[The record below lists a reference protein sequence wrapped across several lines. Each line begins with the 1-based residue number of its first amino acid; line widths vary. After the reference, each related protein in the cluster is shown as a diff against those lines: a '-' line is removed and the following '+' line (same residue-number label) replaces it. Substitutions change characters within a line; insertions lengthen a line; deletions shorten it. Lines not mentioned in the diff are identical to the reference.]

1 MRLFRGS
8 KQDKTRWFEDEVLWG
23 VPRREGF
30 SDTSDPLAH
39 KGLTQHAFEFG
50 IDDRAIC
57 GFEPPRRP
65 SRIYQ
70 DPRPQLAL
78 AGTDNPR
85 CPKCAALLE
94 RRSAIGVD
102 EATPEQRGEE
112 TSAQAAGIAQ
122 RSLEERPSKFA
133 PREPGW
139 DLRQTVETHGDDDPG
154 AAAPQAERRPTAGRR
169 SVRRGGIAVVPAGR
183 KSIVIDVPEVTGLAG
198 IVANVEPPVEDLRV
212 ATVTL
217 AEGGKVTI
225 GLSRTAPT
233 SVRVAWYLVLG
244 PATSAG

>member
-8 KQDKTRWFEDEVLWG
+8 KQDKSRWFDDEVLWG

-50 IDDRAIC
+50 IDERAIC

-65 SRIYQ
+65 SRSYR

-94 RRSAIGVD
+94 RRGAVSVD
-102 EATPEQRGEE
+102 DAAPQQHGGDA
-112 TSAQAAGIAQ
+112 SAQEVGVTQ
-122 RSLEERPSKFA
+122 ESLVPRSSKFA

-139 DLRQTVETHGDDDPG
+139 DLRQTGETIGDDPDEG
-154 AAAPQAERRPTAGRR
+154 APQAERRPAAGRR
-169 SVRRGGIAVVPAGR
+169 SVRRGGSAVIPAGR
-183 KSIVIDVPEVTGLAG
+183 KSIVIDVPEVTGFAG

-217 AEGGKVTI
+217 AEGGKATI
-225 GLSRTAPT
+225 GLSRTAPAP
-233 SVRVAWYLVLG
+233 VRVAWYLVLG
-244 PATSAG
+244 PATNAG

>member
-23 VPRREGF
+23 VPRREGY

-39 KGLTQHAFEFG
+39 TGLTQHAFEFG

-65 SRIYQ
+65 SRSYR

-85 CPKCAALLE
+85 CPRCAALLE

-102 EATPEQRGEE
+102 ELAPEQRGGE
-112 TSAQAAGIAQ
+112 TLAQAAGIPH

-139 DLRQTVETHGDDDPG
+139 ELRQTVETDGDDAG
-154 AAAPQAERRPTAGRR
+154 EAAPQAERRTTAGRR

-217 AEGGKVTI
+217 AEGGKATI
-225 GLSRTAPT
+225 GLSRTAPAP
-233 SVRVAWYLVLG
+233 VRVAWYLVLG
-244 PATSAG
+244 PATSSG

>member
-8 KQDKTRWFEDEVLWG
+8 KQDKTRWFDDEVLWG
-23 VPRREGF
+23 VPRREGY

-50 IDDRAIC
+50 IDERAIC

-65 SRIYQ
+65 SRNYR

-85 CPKCAALLE
+85 CPKCAALLG
-94 RRSAIGVD
+94 RRGAVAAD
-102 EATPEQRGEE
+102 EVATEQRDAED
-112 TSAQAAGIAQ
+112 TSAQAVGIAE
-122 RSLEERPSKFA
+122 RALAERPSKFA

-139 DLRQTVETHGDDDPG
+139 DLRQTVEVNGETNGDEPEDT
-154 AAAPQAERRPTAGRR
+154 APQAERRPAGRR

-183 KSIVIDVPEVTGLAG
+183 KSIVIDFPEVTGLAG
-198 IVANVEPPVEDLRV
+198 IV
-212 ATVTL
+212 
-217 AEGGKVTI
+217 
-225 GLSRTAPT
+225 
-233 SVRVAWYLVLG
+233 
-244 PATSAG
+244 